1 MKKREKKEKKQ
12 KNNLKNINVKKRLAK
27 SFKSVVI
34 IASIAGLL
42 GAGLVIGISLKYDQ
56 VLHLNGFIQGDLGE
70 YSTYLNKGAA
80 SVRDIIL
87 LEDEALIAQAKEELA
102 QADEKVELYLHEFEE
117 KLENAEER
125 ALLADIK
132 AEYPLYIEARQAVIE
147 LGEKNQGEEALELFL
162 TEADPHL
169 EKIVQDTDKLIG
181 MNIEMGDRM
190 AANMNT
196 FSMVLAAIIIAY
208 LLVAIAISSK
218 IAVSTAR
225 DFIRPIEKV
234 KAGTKKLAEGDLG
247 VYIQINSK
255 NEFGEM
261 ADDLNAAIAKL
272 REYIEV
278 IEYGLEEVGK
288 GNFAVRPTV
297 EFHGDFVKMK
307 DAIEQI
313 TISLSQ
319 TMAQINDGADQVA
332 MGAEQ
337 LAQSAQQLAEGATSQ
352 AASVQELTATIE
364 DVTVASKDS
373 AKVAADAYE
382 NAQQFV
388 KVAQESSDEMKL
400 LTEAM
405 ERITETSNEI
415 ESIIAEIEDIASQ
428 TNLLSLNASIEA
440 ARAGEAGRGFAV
452 VADQIGKLAADS
464 AKSAVN
470 TRTLIAKSLAEIEQ
484 GNAITVRTADA
495 LEQVMGGIKELAEGS
510 KATSIQSGEQ
520 ADTMVQVQLGVEQI
534 AEVVQNNSA
543 SAEETSATSEELNA
557 QSENLKALIDHF
569 ILREDCI

>member
-1 MKKREKKEKKQ
+1 MKKDKSKKQ
-12 KNNLKNINVKKRLAK
+12 NLKNMSVKKRLTK
-27 SFKSVVI
+27 NFKSVVI
-34 IASIAGLL
+34 IGSIAGLL
-42 GAGLVIGISLKYDQ
+42 GAVLMLGLSSRYDRA
-56 VLHLNGFIQGDLGE
+56 LHLNGFIQGDLGE

-80 SVRDIIL
+80 EVRDIIL
-87 LEDEALIAQAKEELA
+87 LTDAEQIAKTKEDLA
-102 QADEKVELYLHEFEE
+102 HVDEKVDFYLREFES
-117 KLENAEER
+117 KLENEDEL

-132 AEYPLYIEARQAVIE
+132 AEYPLYLDAREEVLA
-147 LGEKNQGEEALELFL
+147 LGEQNKMDEALALFL
-162 TEADPHL
+162 ETANPHL
-169 EKIVQDTDKLIG
+169 EKIIEDTDKLIA
-181 MNIEMGDRM
+181 MNVEMGNKV
-190 AANMNT
+190 AANLDL
-196 FSMVLAAIIIAY
+196 FSKLLAAVIVLY
-208 LLVAIAISSK
+208 LGVSIAISTK
-218 IAVSTAR
+218 IAATTAR
-225 DFIRPIEKV
+225 DFTRPIEKV
-234 KAGTKKLAEGDLG
+234 KEGTKKLANGELD
-247 VYIQINSK
+247 VHIQVNSQ

-278 IEYGLEEVGK
+278 IEYGLEEVGN

-297 EFHGDFVKMK
+297 EFRGDFIKMK
-307 DAIEQI
+307 EAIEKI

-319 TMAQINDGADQVA
+319 TMSQINEGADQVA

-364 DVTVASKDS
+364 DVTMASKES
-373 AKVAADAYE
+373 AQVATAAFDT
-382 NAQQFV
+382 AQHFV
-388 KVAQESSDEMKL
+388 TVAQESSDEMKL

-405 ERITETSNEI
+405 QRITETSNEI

-464 AKSAVN
+464 AQSAVN

-484 GNAITVRTADA
+484 GNEITLKTAEA
-495 LEQVMGGIKELAEGS
+495 LEQVMGGIKELAEGA
-510 KATSIQSGEQ
+510 KTTSAQSGEQ
-520 ADTMVQVQLGVEQI
+520 AETMVQVQQGVEQI

-543 SAEETSATSEELNA
+543 SAEETSATSEELSA
-557 QSENLKALIDHF
+557 QSQNLKALVDHF

>member
-1 MKKREKKEKKQ
+1 MKKDKSKKQ
-12 KNNLKNINVKKRLAK
+12 NLKDMSVKKRLTK
-27 SFKSVVI
+27 NFKSVVI
-34 IASIAGLL
+34 IGSIAGLL
-42 GAGLVIGISLKYDQ
+42 GAVLMLGLSSRYDMA
-56 VLHLNGFIQGDLGE
+56 LHLNGFIQGDLGE

-80 SVRDIIL
+80 EVRDIIL
-87 LEDEALIAQAKEELA
+87 LTDAEQIAKTKEDLTHV
-102 QADEKVELYLHEFEE
+102 DEKVDFYLHEIES
-117 KLENAEER
+117 KLENEDELAI
-125 ALLADIK
+125 LADIK
-132 AEYPLYIEARQAVIE
+132 AEYPLYLDAREEVLA
-147 LGEKNQGEEALELFL
+147 LGEQNKGDEALALFL
-162 TEADPHL
+162 ETANPHL
-169 EKIVQDTDKLIG
+169 EKIIEDTDKLIA
-181 MNIEMGDRM
+181 MNVEMGNKV
-190 AANMNT
+190 AANLDL
-196 FSMVLAAIIIAY
+196 FSKLLAAVIVLY
-208 LLVAIAISSK
+208 LGVS
-218 IAVSTAR
+218 IAVSTKIAATTAR
-225 DFIRPIEKV
+225 DFTRPIEKV
-234 KAGTKKLAEGDLG
+234 KEGTKKLANGELD
-247 VYIQINSK
+247 VHIQVNSQ

-278 IEYGLEEVGK
+278 IEYGLEEVGN

-297 EFHGDFVKMK
+297 EFHGDFIKMK
-307 DAIEQI
+307 EAIEKI

-319 TMAQINDGADQVA
+319 TMSQINEGADQVA

-364 DVTVASKDS
+364 DVTMASKES
-373 AKVAADAYE
+373 AQVATAAFDT
-382 NAQQFV
+382 AQHFV
-388 KVAQESSDEMKL
+388 TVAQESSDEMKL

-405 ERITETSNEI
+405 QRITETSNEI

-464 AKSAVN
+464 AQSAVN

-484 GNAITVRTADA
+484 GNEITLKTAEA
-495 LEQVMGGIKELAEGS
+495 LEQVMGGIKELAEGA
-510 KATSIQSGEQ
+510 KTTSAQSGEQ
-520 ADTMVQVQLGVEQI
+520 AETMVQVQQGVEQI

-543 SAEETSATSEELNA
+543 SAEETSATSEELSA
-557 QSENLKALIDHF
+557 QSQNLKALVDHF

>member
-1 MKKREKKEKKQ
+1 MKKREKKEKK
-12 KNNLKNINVKKRLAK
+12 NLKNISVKKRLAK

-34 IASIAGLL
+34 IASIAGIL
-42 GAGLVIGISLKYDQ
+42 GAGLTIGLSFRYDQ
-56 VLHLNGFIQGDLGE
+56 VLHNNGFIQGDLGE

-80 SVRDIIL
+80 EVRDIIL
-87 LEDEALIAQAKEELA
+87 LTDEALIAETKADLAKV
-102 QADEKVELYLHEFEE
+102 DEKVDFYLHEFET
-117 KLENAEER
+117 KLENQEER

-132 AEYPLYIEARQAVIE
+132 AEYPLYIEARKEVIA
-147 LGEKNQGEEALELFL
+147 LGEQNKGDEALELFV
-162 TEADPHL
+162 TKANPHL
-169 EKIVQDTDKLIG
+169 KKIIEDTDKLIA
-181 MNIEMGDRM
+181 MNVAMGDKMAQRM
-190 AANMNT
+190 NL
-196 FSMVLAAIIIAY
+196 FSEIIATVIVLY
-208 LLVAIAISSK
+208 LIVAIGIAAK

-225 DFIRPIEKV
+225 DFTRPIEKV
-234 KAGTKKLAEGDLG
+234 KAGTKKLAEGDLD
-247 VYIQINSK
+247 VHIQVNSK

-261 ADDLNAAIAKL
+261 ADDLNEAIAKL

-278 IEYGLEEVGK
+278 IQYGLDEVGK

-297 EFHGDFVKMK
+297 EFQGDFVKIK
-307 DAIEQI
+307 DAIENI

-319 TMAQINDGADQVA
+319 TMSQINEGADQVA

-337 LAQSAQQLAEGATSQ
+337 LAQSAQQLAEGATTQ

-364 DVTVASKDS
+364 DVTLASKDS
-373 AKVAADAYE
+373 ARVAADAYE
-382 NAQQFV
+382 SAQQFV

-405 ERITETSNEI
+405 ERISETSNEI

-470 TRTLIAKSLAEIEQ
+470 TRTLIAKSLAEVEQ
-484 GNAITVRTADA
+484 GNAITIKTAEA
-495 LEQVMGGIKELAEGS
+495 LEQVMDGIKELAQGS
-510 KATSIQSGEQ
+510 QATSVQSTEQ
-520 ADTMVQVQLGVEQI
+520 AETMVQVQQGVEQI

-557 QSENLKALIDHF
+557 QSENLKALVDYF
-569 ILREDCI
+569 VLREDCI

>member
-1 MKKREKKEKKQ
+1 MKKDKSKKQ
-12 KNNLKNINVKKRLAK
+12 SLKNMSVKKRLTK
-27 SFKSVVI
+27 NFKSVVI
-34 IASIAGLL
+34 IGSIAGLL
-42 GAGLVIGISLKYDQ
+42 GAVLMLGLSSRYDMA
-56 VLHLNGFIQGDLGE
+56 LHLNGFIQGDLGE

-80 SVRDIIL
+80 EVRDIIL
-87 LEDEALIAQAKEELA
+87 LTDAEQIAKTKEDLTHV
-102 QADEKVELYLHEFEE
+102 DEKVDFYLHEFES
-117 KLENAEER
+117 KLENEDELAI
-125 ALLADIK
+125 LADIK
-132 AEYPLYIEARQAVIE
+132 AEYPLYIDAREEVIA
-147 LGEKNQGEEALELFL
+147 LGEQNKMDEALALFL
-162 TEADPHL
+162 ETANPHL
-169 EKIVQDTDKLIG
+169 EKIIEDTDKLIA
-181 MNIEMGDRM
+181 MNVEMGDKV
-190 AANMNT
+190 AANLDI
-196 FSMVLAAIIIAY
+196 FSKLLAAVIVLY
-208 LLVAIAISSK
+208 LGVAVTISTK
-218 IAVSTAR
+218 IAATTAR
-225 DFIRPIEKV
+225 DFTRPIEKV
-234 KAGTKKLAEGDLG
+234 KEGTKKLANGELD
-247 VYIQINSK
+247 VHIQVNSQ

-278 IEYGLEEVGK
+278 IEYGLEEVGN

-297 EFHGDFVKMK
+297 EFHGDFIKMK
-307 DAIEQI
+307 EAIEKI

-319 TMAQINDGADQVA
+319 TMSQINEGADQVA

-364 DVTVASKDS
+364 DVTMASKES
-373 AKVAADAYE
+373 AQVATAAFDT
-382 NAQQFV
+382 AQHFV
-388 KVAQESSDEMKL
+388 TVAQESSDEMKL

-405 ERITETSNEI
+405 QRITETSNEI

-464 AKSAVN
+464 AQSAVN

-484 GNAITVRTADA
+484 GNEITLKTAEA
-495 LEQVMGGIKELAEGS
+495 LEQVMGGIKELAEGA
-510 KATSIQSGEQ
+510 KTTSAQSGEQ
-520 ADTMVQVQLGVEQI
+520 AETMVQVQQGVEQI

-543 SAEETSATSEELNA
+543 SAEETSATSEELSA
-557 QSENLKALIDHF
+557 QSQNLKALVDHF

>member
-1 MKKREKKEKKQ
+1 MKKKEKK
-12 KNNLKNINVKKRLAK
+12 NLKNMSVKKRLAK
-27 SFKSVVI
+27 SFKTVVI
-34 IASIAGLL
+34 IASIAGIL
-42 GAGLVIGISLKYDQ
+42 GAGLSIGLSMRYDQ

-70 YSTYLNKGAA
+70 LSTNLNKGAA
-80 SVRDIIL
+80 EVRDIIL
-87 LEDEALIAQAKEELA
+87 LTDGEAIAKTK
-102 QADEKVELYLHEFEE
+102 ADIAEVDKKVDYYLSEVEA
-117 KLENAEER
+117 KLENDEEE

-132 AEYPLYIEARQAVIE
+132 SEYPLYLDAREEVIA
-147 LGEKNQGEEALELFL
+147 LGEQNKMDEALALFL
-162 TEADPHL
+162 DTANPHL
-169 EKIVQDTDKLIG
+169 EKIIEDTDELIAI
-181 MNIEMGDRM
+181 NIEMGDKMAHRMDLFSEIM
-190 AANMNT
+190 AA
-196 FSMVLAAIIIAY
+196 VIVIY
-208 LLVAIAISSK
+208 LFVAIAIAAK
-218 IAVSTAR
+218 IAMSTAR
-225 DFIRPIEKV
+225 DFTRPIEKV
-234 KAGTKKLAEGDLG
+234 KEGTKKLAEGNLD
-247 VYIQINSK
+247 VHIQVNSR

-261 ADDLNAAIAKL
+261 ADDLNAAISKI

-278 IEYGLEEVGK
+278 LEYGLEEVGN

-307 DAIEQI
+307 EAIEKI

-319 TMAQINDGADQVA
+319 TMSQINEGADQVA

-364 DVTVASKDS
+364 DVTMASKDS
-373 AKVAADAYE
+373 ARVAADAYE
-382 NAQQFV
+382 NAQHFV

-464 AKSAVN
+464 AQSAVN
-470 TRTLIAKSLAEIEQ
+470 TRTLIAKSLAEVEQ
-484 GNAITVRTADA
+484 GNAITIKTAEA

-510 KATSIQSGEQ
+510 KATSVQSGEQ
-520 ADTMVQVQLGVEQI
+520 AETMVQVQQGVEQI

-543 SAEETSATSEELNA
+543 TAEESSATSEELSA
-557 QSENLKALIDHF
+557 QAISMEDLVNQFK
-569 ILREDCI
+569 LRE

>member
-1 MKKREKKEKKQ
+1 MKMKEKKEKKS
-12 KNNLKNINVKKRLAK
+12 LKNISVKQRLSK
-27 SFKSVVI
+27 SFRRVVI

-42 GAGLVIGISLKYDQ
+42 GAGLVVGISLKYNQ

-87 LEDEALIAQAKEELA
+87 LEDEALISQAKEELA

-117 KLENAEER
+117 KLENADER

-147 LGEKNQGEEALELFL
+147 LGEQNKGEEALELFL

-169 EKIVQDTDKLIG
+169 EKIISDTDKLIA
-181 MNIEMGDRM
+181 MNIEMGDKM
-190 AANMNT
+190 ADKMNL
-196 FSMVLAAIIIAY
+196 FSGIVAAVIVIY
-208 LLVAIAISSK
+208 LFVAIGISVK

-234 KAGTKKLAEGDLG
+234 KAGTRKLAEGDLD
-247 VYIQINSK
+247 VQIQVNSK

-261 ADDLNAAIAKL
+261 ADDLNAAIAKI

-278 IEYGLEEVGK
+278 LEYGLEEVGR
-288 GNFAVRPTV
+288 GNFAVRPTI

-307 DAIEQI
+307 EAIEKI

-319 TMAQINDGADQVA
+319 TMSQINEGADQVA

-337 LAQSAQQLAEGATSQ
+337 LAQSAQQLAEGATTQ

-364 DVTVASKDS
+364 DVTLASKDS
-373 AKVAADAYE
+373 ARVAADAYD

-405 ERITETSNEI
+405 ERISETSNEI
-415 ESIIAEIEDIASQ
+415 ESIIAEIEDIAAQ

-464 AKSAVN
+464 AQSAVN
-470 TRTLIAKSLAEIEQ
+470 TRTLIAKSLAEVEQ
-484 GNAITVRTADA
+484 GNAITIKTAEA
-495 LEQVMGGIKELAEGS
+495 LEQVMDGIKELAQGS
-510 KATSIQSGEQ
+510 QTTSAQSTEQ
-520 ADTMVQVQLGVEQI
+520 AETMVQVQQGVEQI

-557 QSENLKALIDHF
+557 QSQNLKALVDHF

>member
-1 MKKREKKEKKQ
+1 MKKEKKNKRQ
-12 KNNLKNINVKKRLAK
+12 NLKNISVKKRLAK
-27 SFKSVVI
+27 SFRSVVI

-42 GAGLVIGISLKYDQ
+42 GAALSIGLSFRYDQ

-70 YSTYLNKGAA
+70 FSTYLNKGAA
-80 SVRDIIL
+80 EVRDIIL
-87 LEDEALIAQAKEELA
+87 LTDEALVAETKADIAKV
-102 QADEKVELYLHEFEE
+102 DEKVEYYLHEFET
-117 KLENAEER
+117 KLENESEK
-125 ALLADIK
+125 ALFDEIQ
-132 AEYPLYIEARQAVIE
+132 AEYPLYIDAREEVLV
-147 LGEKNQGEEALELFL
+147 LGEQNKGEEALALFL
-162 TEADPHL
+162 ETANPHL
-169 EKIVQDTDKLIG
+169 NKIIEDTEKLIA
-181 MNIEMGDRM
+181 MNIEMGNKMAQRM
-190 AANMNT
+190 NV
-196 FSMVLAAIIIAY
+196 FSEIMAVVIVIY
-208 LLVAIAISSK
+208 LVVAIAISAK

-225 DFIRPIEKV
+225 DFTRPIEKV
-234 KAGTKKLAEGDLG
+234 REGTKKLADGDLD
-247 VYIQINSK
+247 VHIQINSR

-261 ADDLNAAIAKL
+261 ADDLNTAIFKL

-297 EFHGDFVKMK
+297 EFHGDFIKIK

-313 TISLSQ
+313 TINLSQ

-364 DVTVASKDS
+364 DVTVASKES
-373 AKVAADAYE
+373 AQVAADAYD

-510 KATSIQSGEQ
+510 KATSTQSSEQ

>member
-1 MKKREKKEKKQ
+1 M
-12 KNNLKNINVKKRLAK
+12 KKRLAK
-27 SFKSVVI
+27 SFKKVVI
-34 IASIAGLL
+34 IASIAGVL
-42 GAGLVIGISLKYDQ
+42 GAGLTIGLSMRYDQ

-80 SVRDIIL
+80 DVRDIIL
-87 LEDEALIAQAKEELA
+87 LTDEALISETKADLAKI
-102 QADEKVELYLHEFEE
+102 DEKVDFYLHEFET
-117 KLENAEER
+117 KLENEEEK

-132 AEYPLYIEARQAVIE
+132 AEYPLYIETRAEVIA
-147 LGEKNQGEEALELFL
+147 LGEQNKGDEALELFV
-162 TEADPHL
+162 TKANPHL
-169 EKIVQDTDKLIG
+169 NKIIEDTDKLIA
-181 MNIEMGDRM
+181 MNIAMGDKMAQRM
-190 AANMNT
+190 T
-196 FSMVLAAIIIAY
+196 LFSEIMAAIIVIY
-208 LLVAIAISSK
+208 LIVAIAIAAK
-218 IAVSTAR
+218 IAMSTAR

-234 KAGTKKLAEGDLG
+234 KEGTKKLANGELD
-247 VYIQINSK
+247 VFIQVNSK

-261 ADDLNAAIAKL
+261 ADDINSAIAKI

-278 IEYGLEEVGK
+278 LEYGLEEVGN

-307 DAIEQI
+307 EAIEKI

-319 TMAQINDGADQVA
+319 TMSQINEGADQVA

-364 DVTVASKDS
+364 DVTMASKES
-373 AKVAADAYE
+373 AQVAATAYD

-405 ERITETSNEI
+405 ERISETSNEI

-440 ARAGEAGRGFAV
+440 ARAGEAGRGFA
-452 VADQIGKLAADS
+452 
-464 AKSAVN
+464 
-470 TRTLIAKSLAEIEQ
+470 
-484 GNAITVRTADA
+484 
-495 LEQVMGGIKELAEGS
+495 
-510 KATSIQSGEQ
+510 
-520 ADTMVQVQLGVEQI
+520 
-534 AEVVQNNSA
+534 
-543 SAEETSATSEELNA
+543 
-557 QSENLKALIDHF
+557 
-569 ILREDCI
+569 

>member
-1 MKKREKKEKKQ
+1 MKKKEKT
-12 KNNLKNINVKKRLAK
+12 NLKNMSVKKRLAK
-27 SFKSVVI
+27 SFKTVVI
-34 IASIAGLL
+34 IAGIAGILGAVMLL
-42 GAGLVIGISLKYDQ
+42 GVDARYAKALE
-56 VLHLNGFIQGDLGE
+56 LNGFIQGELGE
-70 YSTYLNKGAA
+70 YNTYLNKGSA

-87 LEDEALIAQAKEELA
+87 LEDEALIAEAKEELA

-117 KLENAEER
+117 KLENDAER

-132 AEYPLYIEARQAVIE
+132 AEYPLYIEAREDVIA
-147 LGEKNQGEEALELFL
+147 LGEQNKGEEALELFL
-162 TEADPHL
+162 TKADPHL
-169 EKIVQDTDKLIG
+169 EKIIKDTDDLIA
-181 MNIEMGDRM
+181 MNVQMGDETAR
-190 AANMNT
+190 ALDT
-196 FSMVLAAIIIAY
+196 FSKILALVIVLY
-208 LLVAIAISSK
+208 VGVAVSISTK

-225 DFIRPIEKV
+225 DFTRPIEKV
-234 KAGTKKLAEGDLG
+234 KEGTKKLANGELD
-247 VYIQINSK
+247 VHIQVNSR

-278 IEYGLEEVGK
+278 IEYGLEEVGN

-297 EFHGDFVKMK
+297 EFHGDFIKMK
-307 DAIEQI
+307 EAIEKI

-319 TMAQINDGADQVA
+319 TMSQINEGADQVA

-364 DVTVASKDS
+364 DVTMASKES
-373 AKVAADAYE
+373 AQVATAAFDT
-382 NAQQFV
+382 AQHFV
-388 KVAQESSDEMKL
+388 TVAQESSDEMKL

-405 ERITETSNEI
+405 QRITETSNEI
-415 ESIIAEIEDIASQ
+415 ESIIAEIEDIADQ

-464 AKSAVN
+464 AQSAVN

-484 GNAITVRTADA
+484 GNEITLKTAEA
-495 LEQVMGGIKELAEGS
+495 LEQVMGGIKELAEGA
-510 KATSIQSGEQ
+510 KTTSAQSGEQ
-520 ADTMVQVQLGVEQI
+520 AETMVQVQQGVEQI

-543 SAEETSATSEELNA
+543 SAEETSATSEELSA
-557 QSENLKALIDHF
+557 QSQNLKALVDHF

>member
-1 MKKREKKEKKQ
+1 MKRREKKS
-12 KNNLKNINVKKRLAK
+12 LKNISVKKRLAK
-27 SFKSVVI
+27 SFQRVVI
-34 IASIAGLL
+34 IAGVAGIL
-42 GAGLVIGISLKYDQ
+42 GAGLVIGLNARYNQ

-80 SVRDIIL
+80 EVRDIIL
-87 LEDEALIAQAKEELA
+87 LTDEALIAETREDLAKV
-102 QADEKVELYLHEFEE
+102 DEKVDYYLHEFEA
-117 KLENAEER
+117 KLENNEEK

-132 AEYPLYIEARQAVIE
+132 AEYPLYIEAREEVLA
-147 LGEKNQGEEALELFL
+147 LGEQNKGDEALELFL
-162 TEADPHL
+162 TEANPHL
-169 EKIVQDTDKLIG
+169 DKIIEDTDKLIA
-181 MNIEMGDRM
+181 MNIAMGDKV
-190 AANMNT
+190 AGNMNT
-196 FSMVLAAIIIAY
+196 FSMI
-208 LLVAIAISSK
+208 LVAVIVVYLGMAVSISAK

-234 KAGTKKLAEGDLG
+234 KEGTKKLANGELD
-247 VYIQINSK
+247 VHIQVNSR

-278 IEYGLEEVGK
+278 IEYGLDEVGK

-297 EFHGDFVKMK
+297 EFQGDFVKIK
-307 DAIEQI
+307 DAIEHI

-319 TMAQINDGADQVA
+319 TMSQINDGADQVA
-332 MGAEQ
+332 LGAEQ

-364 DVTVASKDS
+364 DVAVASKDS
-373 AKVAADAYE
+373 ARTAADAYE
-382 NAQQFV
+382 NAQRFAA
-388 KVAQESSDEMKL
+388 VAQASSDEMKL

-415 ESIIAEIEDIASQ
+415 ESIITEIEDIAEQ

-464 AKSAVN
+464 AQSAVN
-470 TRTLIAKSLAEIEQ
+470 TRTLIAKSIAEIEQ
-484 GNAITVRTADA
+484 GNTITIKTAEA
-495 LEQVMGGIKELAEGS
+495 LEQVMGGIRELAQGS
-510 KATSIQSGEQ
+510 KATSLQSTEQ
-520 ADTMVQVQLGVEQI
+520 AETMDQVQMGVEQI
-534 AEVVQNNSA
+534 AEVVQSNSA
-543 SAEETSATSEELNA
+543 SAEETSATSEELSA
-557 QSENLKALIDHF
+557 QSQNLKALVDYF

>member
-1 MKKREKKEKKQ
+1 MKKDKNKKQ
-12 KNNLKNINVKKRLAK
+12 NLKNMSVKKRLIK
-27 SFKSVVI
+27 NFKSVVI
-34 IASIAGLL
+34 IGSIAGFL
-42 GAGLVIGISLKYDQ
+42 GALLMLGLSSRYDKA
-56 VLHLNGFIQGDLGE
+56 LHLNGFIQGDLGE

-80 SVRDIIL
+80 EVRDIIL
-87 LEDEALIAQAKEELA
+87 LTDAEQIAKTKEDLA
-102 QADEKVELYLHEFEE
+102 HVDEKVDFYLQEFES
-117 KLENAEER
+117 KLENEEER

-132 AEYPLYIEARQAVIE
+132 AEYPLYLDAREEVLV
-147 LGEKNQGEEALELFL
+147 LGEQNKGDEALTLFL
-162 TEADPHL
+162 ETANPHL
-169 EKIVQDTDKLIG
+169 EKIIEDTDKLIA
-181 MNIEMGDRM
+181 MNVEMGDKVV
-190 AANMNT
+190 ANLDL
-196 FSMVLAAIIIAY
+196 FSKLLAAVIILY
-208 LLVAIAISSK
+208 LGVAVGISTK

-225 DFIRPIEKV
+225 DFTRPIEKV
-234 KAGTKKLAEGDLG
+234 KAGTKKLANGELD
-247 VYIQINSK
+247 VHIQVNSR

-297 EFHGDFVKMK
+297 EFRGDFIKVK
-307 DAIEQI
+307 DAIEKI

-319 TMAQINDGADQVA
+319 TMSQINDGADQVA
-332 MGAEQ
+332 LGAEQ
-337 LAQSAQQLAEGATSQ
+337 LAESAQQLAEGATSQ

-364 DVTVASKDS
+364 DVTGASKDS
-373 AKVAADAYE
+373 AEIAAESYN
-382 NAQQFV
+382 NAQKFAA
-388 KVAQESSDEMKL
+388 VAQASSDEMKL

-464 AKSAVN
+464 AQSAVN
-470 TRTLIAKSLAEIEQ
+470 TRALIAKSLAEIEQ
-484 GNAITVRTADA
+484 GNAITLKTAEA
-495 LEQVMGGIKELAEGS
+495 LEQVMGGIKELAEGA
-510 KATSIQSGEQ
+510 KATSAQSGEQ
-520 ADTMVQVQLGVEQI
+520 AETMVQVQQGVEQI

-543 SAEETSATSEELNA
+543 SAEETSATSEELSA
-557 QSENLKALIDHF
+557 QSQNLKALVDHF